1 VVLAEVRRGD
11 LFRAPSA
18 RKRAEGAFVVN
29 TDLIRAVVALRDDG
43 QGDRLTACGSR
54 IANNG
59 ARHWSSG
66 ARGVARSDALRDPVV
81 DFGFD
86 VGVA

>member
-1 VVLAEVRRGD
+1 MSLLRYSLSE
-11 LFRAPSA
+11 SA
-18 RKRAEGAFVVN
+18 VRKRPVGVVAQA
-29 TDLIRAVVALRDDG
+29 DLEQSVVALRDDG